1 METTPEGLEI
11 LDPFELRVLAE
22 KEALTPDNY
31 PLSLNAL
38 VNGCNQLSSR
48 DPVMSISEDTVAEV
62 LQRLMQNK
70 YVNGITQAGARV
82 TKYEHRLRIKHT
94 LEQDKLAVLTL
105 LMLRGLQTA
114 GEIRTRSGRLH
125 DFKSVAEVLQRLMQ
139 AKYVNG
145 ITQAGARVTKYEH
158 RLRIK
163 FSLEQDKLAVLTML
177 MLRGLQTAGEIRT
190 RTGRLHEFK
199 SVTEVE
205 HALQFLIDKYPPLVS
220 KLPLAPGTKEPRY
233 GHLLAGEEALAREE
247 TAASLGGSVGGGA
260 QGSRVGALE
269 QEVQQLRRQ
278 VEELTAQFAEF
289 RQQFE

>member
-11 LDPFELRVLAE
+11 LDPFEIRVLAVLAE

-48 DPVMSISEDTVAEV
+48 DPVMALSEEAVGEV

-82 TKYEHRLRIKHT
+82 TKYEHRMRIKWS
-94 LEQDKLAVLTL
+94 LEQDKLAVLTI

-125 DFKSVAEVLQRLMQ
+125 DFKTVGDV
-139 AKYVNG
+139 
-145 ITQAGARVTKYEH
+145 
-158 RLRIK
+158 
-163 FSLEQDKLAVLTML
+163 EQ
-177 MLRGLQTAGEIRT
+177 
-190 RTGRLHEFK
+190 
-199 SVTEVE
+199 S
-205 HALQFLIDKYPPLVS
+205 LQFLIDKYPPLVS
-220 KLPLAPGTKEPRY
+220 KLPLAPGTKAPRY

-247 TAASLGGSVGGGA
+247 TAASLGGSVSGGG
-260 QGSRVGALE
+260 QGTRIGALE
-269 QEVQQLRRQ
+269 QEIQQLRQQ
-278 VEELTAQFAEF
+278 VEDLTAQFAEF
-289 RQQFE
+289 RKQFE